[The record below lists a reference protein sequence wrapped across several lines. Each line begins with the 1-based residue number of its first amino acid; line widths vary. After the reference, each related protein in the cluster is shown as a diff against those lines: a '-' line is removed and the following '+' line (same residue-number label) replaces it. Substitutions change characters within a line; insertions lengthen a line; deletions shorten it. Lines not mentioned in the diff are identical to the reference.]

1 MRRAGVR
8 PGFRGAAGTPNVS
21 TARAAKHARGGVPAP
36 PRSLPR
42 QRTALGGRTGIRR
55 GAAQGGLRR
64 GRGCGRLGGMSR
76 IAFGIAAA
84 AAIAV
89 AGCAEKKTEPAA
101 GWETLP
107 PDAGVR
113 MYAYAAD
120 LAKISPRDAGTPGAG
135 AASRFLAQEIRRIG
149 VKPEADCWTEGTPT
163 GRKTFCNVYATLP
176 GTSGRLVVLGSHYD
190 TKPGI
195 PGFQGANDGASSSA
209 VLLGLLHHLAAAPV
223 RPRDTILFAFFDGEE
238 AAGAAY
244 RDNDGL
250 HGSKRLAA
258 TLAERAGGDRPVA
271 AIVADMVG
279 DRDLALDI
287 PRNVTPWLAQTAL
300 KASLARR
307 GETPPTSI
315 AATFILD
322 DHVPF
327 LDAGVSAIDLIDFEY
342 GSAPGRHDY
351 WHTPLDTLDK
361 ISAESLHRTGALLLA
376 MLDRIDR
383 DEEEVPEGLR
393 AP

>member
-1 MRRAGVR
+1 MRRFPSGW
-8 PGFRGAAGTPNVS
+8 
-21 TARAAKHARGGVPAP
+21 
-36 PRSLPR
+36 
-42 QRTALGGRTGIRR
+42 
-55 GAAQGGLRR
+55 
-64 GRGCGRLGGMSR
+64 
-76 IAFGIAAA
+76 AAA
-84 AAIAV
+84 ALALLA
-89 AGCAEKKTEPAA
+89 AGCADRSTPLLRVR
-101 GWETLP
+101 WDNLP

-149 VKPEADCWTEGTPT
+149 LKPVADCWTEGTPT
-163 GRKTFCNVYATLP
+163 GRKAFCNIYATLP

-195 PGFQGANDGASSSA
+195 PGFQGANDGASSCA
-209 VLLGLLHHLAAAPV
+209 VLLGLLEYLAATPG
-223 RPRDTILFAFFDGEE
+223 RTKDTILFAFFDGEE

-271 AIVADMVG
+271 AIIADMVG

-287 PRNVTPWLAQTAL
+287 PRNVTPWLAQSAL
-300 KASLARR
+300 RASLDRR
-307 GETPPTSI
+307 GSTPPVSI
-315 AATFILD
+315 AGTYILD

-327 LDAGVSAIDLIDFEY
+327 LNAGVSALDLIDFEY
-342 GSAPGRHDY
+342 GSAPGRHDW
-351 WHTPLDTLDK
+351 WHTPEDTMDK
-361 ISAESLHRTGALLLA
+361 ISAESLHRTASLLLA
-376 MLDRIDR
+376 ILDRIDR
-383 DEEEVPEGLR
+383 DEEEVPPALR
-393 AP
+393 ATPGE

>member
-1 MRRAGVR
+1 MTRVAIGV
-8 PGFRGAAGTPNVS
+8 
-21 TARAAKHARGGVPAP
+21 
-36 PRSLPR
+36 SL
-42 QRTALGGRTGIRR
+42 
-55 GAAQGGLRR
+55 
-64 GRGCGRLGGMSR
+64 
-76 IAFGIAAA
+76 AAA
-84 AAIAV
+84 LLA
-89 AGCAEKKTEPAA
+89 AGCAKRTAKPARWDA
-101 GWETLP
+101 LP

-120 LAKISPRDAGTPGAG
+120 LARISPRDAGTPGAG
-135 AASRFLAQEIRRIG
+135 AASRFLAQEIRRLG
-149 VKPEADCWTEGTPT
+149 VKPVADCWTEGTPT
-163 GRKTFCNVYATLP
+163 GRKAFCNVYAVLP

-209 VLLGLLHHLAAAPV
+209 VLLGLLHHLVHSPA
-223 RPRDTILFAFFDGEE
+223 RPRDTILFAFLDGEE

-258 TLAERAGGDRPVA
+258 TLAGRAGADRPIA

-279 DRDLALDI
+279 DRDLSIGI
-287 PRNVTPWLAQTAL
+287 PRNVTPWLARTAL
-300 KASLARR
+300 KAALARR
-307 GETPPTSI
+307 DELPPVSI
-315 AATFILD
+315 ASTSILD

-327 LDAGVSAIDLIDFEY
+327 LNEGVSAIDLIDFEY

-351 WHTPLDTLDK
+351 WHTPLDTMDK
-361 ISAESLHRTGALLLA
+361 ISAESLHRTAALLLA

-383 DEEEVPEGLR
+383 DEEEVPEVLR
-393 AP
+393 ASPGDDPGGLP

>member
-1 MRRAGVR
+1 MKGV
-8 PGFRGAAGTPNVS
+8 
-21 TARAAKHARGGVPAP
+21 
-36 PRSLPR
+36 
-42 QRTALGGRTGIRR
+42 GRI
-55 GAAQGGLRR
+55 
-64 GRGCGRLGGMSR
+64 
-76 IAFGIAAA
+76 
-84 AAIAV
+84 AIAV
-89 AGCAEKKTEPAA
+89 ALLAA
-101 GWETLP
+101 GCTGRKDPPEARWDELP

-120 LAKISPRDAGTPGAG
+120 LARISPRDAGTPGAG
-135 AASRFLAQEIRRIG
+135 AASRFLAQEIRRLG
-149 VKPEADCWTEGTPT
+149 VKPVADCWTEGTPT
-163 GRKTFCNVYATLP
+163 GRKTFCNVYAVLP

-209 VLLGLLHHLAAAPV
+209 VLLGLMHHFVQSPV
-223 RPRDTILFAFFDGEE
+223 RPRDTIMFAFFDGEE

-250 HGSKRLAA
+250 HGSRRLAA
-258 TLAERAGGDRPVA
+258 TLRERAGADRPIA

-279 DRDLALDI
+279 DRDLAIGI
-287 PRNVTPWLAQTAL
+287 PRNVTPWLARSAL

-307 GETPPTSI
+307 DALPSVSI
-315 AATFILD
+315 ASMSILD

-327 LDAGVSAIDLIDFEY
+327 LNAGLSAIDLIDFEY

-351 WHTPLDTLDK
+351 WHTPLDTMDK

-383 DEEEVPEGLR
+383 NEEEVPNLLKE
-393 AP
+393 P